1 MALPLSVLADN
12 PRPALVRAKKV
23 KPVTTNGGV
32 LGDHRKLLEE
42 LANVEA
48 RQKVLSKLLNP
59 YLNKVP
65 TLSPQAASISPAT
78 GLTHT
83 MYVFASTLAG
93 SL

>member
-42 LANVEA
+42 LANVGKKQRCA
-48 RQKVLSKLLNP
+48 AALS
-59 YLNKVP
+59 
-65 TLSPQAASISPAT
+65 
-78 GLTHT
+78 TH
-83 MYVFASTLAG
+83 F
-93 SL
+93 